1 MFVFTEIKYQLLR
14 NKGRALLLAFSA
26 AFLLSCLVFYLGNIH
41 SVENAYENVAESL
54 PVTAVVINRNG
65 SRRDQLSIDP
75 KHYEVLTSYPVHD
88 VLCTSMAEGVIDADA
103 QAQSAEG
110 FAGSDTRITGT
121 NSIKVLSPDLLGD
134 VEFSAGW
141 DGSFL
146 AGAEPVCA
154 VSRSYA
160 AEHGLSLQDRI
171 SILLYKTGF
180 STSGPVYKPL
190 GKVELTVV
198 GLFGGPVDM
207 GGGPSML
214 LPVEWLKKRTDQ
226 SGEDVIFTYS
236 SLQVTLDDPR
246 QLNDFKETM
255 EKKGFL
261 TLVENPMDRTSGDC
275 LAVED
280 ELFIKT
286 AQELSESLNTYKSFF
301 LPFCILIV
309 SLVTLITFLSLRNS
323 RRDLAIASSLGRD
336 KFQNALSQFLAIF
349 TADLIGCAAAFPAL
363 CIFNDVPLLQIL
375 SIAGIFL
382 VCAAVGVIL
391 ALVMLLRFDAL
402 ALLTKVD

>member
-1 MFVFTEIKYQLLR
+1 MFVFVEIKYQLLR

-54 PVTAVVINRNG
+54 PVTATVINRNG

-75 KHYEVLTSYPVHD
+75 KHYEALTSYPVHD
-88 VLCTSMAEGVIDADA
+88 VLCTSMAEGVIDADV

-110 FAGSDTRITGT
+110 FAGSDTSITGT
-121 NSIKVLSPDLLGD
+121 NSIEVLSTDFLEN
-134 VEFSAGW
+134 VEFAAGW
-141 DGSFL
+141 DDSFL
-146 AGAEPVCA
+146 AGSEPVCA

-160 AEHGLSLQDRI
+160 AKHGLSLQDHI
-171 SILLYKTGF
+171 SLLLYKTSF
-180 STSGPVYKPL
+180 STLGPVYKPL
-190 GKVELTVV
+190 GKAELTVI
-198 GLFGGPVDM
+198 GLFGGPVDA

-214 LPVEWLKKRTDQ
+214 LPVEWLHKRAGQ
-226 SGEDVIFTYS
+226 SEDVDFSYS
-236 SLQVTLDDPR
+236 SLKVTLDDPR

-255 EKKGFL
+255 EKSGFL
-261 TLVENPMDRTSGDC
+261 TLMENPMDKTTGDC

-286 AQELSESLNTYKSFF
+286 AQELSESLNTYKRFF

-336 KFQNALSQFLAIF
+336 KFQNALSQFLAIL
-349 TADLIGCAAAFPAL
+349 TTDVIGCAAAFPIL
-363 CIFNDVPLLQIL
+363 CVFTGVPPLQIL